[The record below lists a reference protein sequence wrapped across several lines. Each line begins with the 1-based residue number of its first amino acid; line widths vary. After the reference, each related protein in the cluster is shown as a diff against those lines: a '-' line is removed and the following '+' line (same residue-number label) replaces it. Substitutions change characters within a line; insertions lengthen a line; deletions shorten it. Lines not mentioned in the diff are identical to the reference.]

1 MRTISQILSNSNFKT
16 TSKENSKE
24 RHESNIG
31 GNQESKRIES
41 DIVRVPREELMQQY
55 VSDPLVFNSVNKYV
69 QIIMAAGFHFEGSD
83 ESVKGAEEFF
93 NKIGDYGG
101 EIDEDILLAE
111 TYKNQFVIGSNWY
124 ENIYNK
130 TRAKL
135 VDLDIINPI
144 TIDYV
149 RDNSGN
155 VLLSDYGN
163 PKGFVQNLR
172 GIVDIEQK
180 FQDEIPDE
188 ADISEK
194 LFLPPWKVTHFKL
207 YTIGDNLDG
216 LGIVEPIYNS
226 GNRKLN
232 IEQGYANAARRLGYP
247 IITAQIGDS
256 LHEPTPQ
263 QKEDTLNEIADVDYK
278 SSFAFPYYV
287 KLGLLES
294 KKPEK
299 LSEHLDYFQN
309 AQVTGLGLPQAFAS
323 GSGEATNRSTLARQ
337 EYIMKLSLKEV
348 IKRTTKTINKNILS
362 VLAKQNKWEDVP
374 RMVWN
379 EVSLE
384 ELDSKAKRIVSYAQA
399 GLIKPTENIEKYIK
413 HIEGLPE

>member
-1 MRTISQILSNSNFKT
+1 MRTISQILSRNAFVSQT
-16 TSKENSKE
+16 KENSDEK
-24 RHESNIG
+24 SQSASG
-31 GNQESKRIES
+31 GEQNSKRIES
-41 DIVRVPREELMQQY
+41 DIVRVPREELMQDY
-55 VSDPLVFNSVNKYV
+55 VTDPIVFNSVNKYV
-69 QIIMAAGFHFEGSD
+69 QIIMAAGHHFEGSE
-83 ESVKGAEEFF
+83 ESVKGANKFF
-93 NKIGDYGG
+93 NNIGMYGG
-101 EIDEDILLAE
+101 EIDDEILLAD
-111 TYKNQFVIGSNWY
+111 TFKHQFVVGGCWH

-130 TRAKL
+130 AGKKL
-135 VDLDIINPI
+135 VDLDLINPI

-149 RDNSGN
+149 RDASGKAI
-155 VLLSDYGN
+155 LDDYGN
-163 PKGFVQNLR
+163 PKGYVQKLD
-172 GIVDIEQK
+172 GDIDIDQK
-180 FQDEIPDE
+180 YENEIPKD
-188 ADISEK
+188 ADVSEK

-216 LGIVEPIYNS
+216 LGLVEPIHNS

-247 IITAQIGDS
+247 IITAEIGDN
-256 LHEPTPQ
+256 LHEPTNQ
-263 QKEDTLNEIADVDYK
+263 QKIDTLNEISNVDYK

-309 AQVTGLGLPQAFAS
+309 AQITGLGIPQAFAS

-337 EYIMKLSLKEV
+337 EYIMKLSLKDV
-348 IKRTTKTINKNILS
+348 IKRTIRVIYNKQLK
-362 VLAKQNKWEDVP
+362 VLAEQNGWPDVP
-374 RMVWN
+374 RLVWG

-384 ELDSKAKRIVSYAQA
+384 ELDSKAERIVSYAKA
-399 GLIKPTENIEKYIK
+399 GLLKPTDNIEKYIK